1 MTKIDVDTTQLKTYG
16 NTLMNYSNQLEN
28 EIDNVF
34 DLLSKMS
41 VTGTWNGKAAY
52 DYIMA
57 VKKDKRQYK
66 AFVNSIYKDGKVLY
80 NIGDWKNFV
89 DWDFYYKREV
99 NDVYDCYMYNHD
111 RLRDLINKIKEKD
124 EKYRKIDLAAKS
136 ALLYNNISEIE
147 RTKKR
152 I

>member
-80 NIGDWKNFV
+80 SIGEYV
-89 DWDFYYKREV
+89 EREV
-99 NDVYDCYMYNHD
+99 
-111 RLRDLINKIKEKD
+111 
-124 EKYRKIDLAAKS
+124 KYL
-136 ALLYNNISEIE
+136 
-147 RTKKR
+147 
-152 I
+152 

>member
-1 MTKIDVDTTQLKTYG
+1 MKVKYDGDKLISITNTRLQDLKT
-16 NTLMNYSNQLEN
+16 
-28 EIDNVF
+28 
-34 DLLSKMS
+34 
-41 VTGTWNGKAAY
+41 
-52 DYIMA
+52 
-57 VKKDKRQYK
+57 R
-66 AFVNSIYKDGKVLY
+66 LY
-80 NIGDWKNFV
+80 NCQTYWKNFV

-111 RLRDLINKIKEKD
+111 RLRDLINKIKEKY

-136 ALLYNNISEIE
+136 ALLYNNISEVE